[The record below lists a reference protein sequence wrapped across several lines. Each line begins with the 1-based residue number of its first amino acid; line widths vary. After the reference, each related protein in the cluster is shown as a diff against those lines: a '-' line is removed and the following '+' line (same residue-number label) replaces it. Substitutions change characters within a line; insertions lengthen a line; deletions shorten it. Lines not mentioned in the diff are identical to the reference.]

1 MALKVLPEAFTSD
14 PDRLARFEREAK
26 VLASLNHPNI
36 AAIYGFEEDESEG
49 TRALVLE
56 LVEGPTLADRIA
68 QGPIP
73 VDEALPI
80 AKQIAEALE
89 AAHEQGIIHRD
100 LKPANIKLRPDGAV
114 KVLDFGLAK
123 ALAGDGPAGGLSD
136 SPTIT
141 AMATATGIILGTA
154 AYMSP
159 EQAKGKAV
167 DRRTDVWAFGAVLY
181 EMLTGQRAFQGP
193 NTSETLVA
201 VLTADVALDGL
212 PESTPGR
219 LRQLLRT
226 CLQKDTKRRAR
237 DIGDVRLAMEGAFE
251 SAVDVAT
258 ADDATRPRLTISAG
272 VAIAVTALV
281 VGVLID
287 RAMFRST
294 DAVPAQGLT
303 RVSVN
308 LGPRQHL
315 SGGFGLEERLQRPS
329 RRSVVLSPD
338 GRHLVYAASD
348 GATTQLYRRRM
359 DQSQATPIPETEG
372 ASSPFFAP
380 DGESVGFVVALPTA
394 SPHRI
399 DGQTQVKRMSIDS
412 GEVRTIATSGPEFA
426 PAGASWTAH
435 ETILLPSGDAIY
447 EVPAN
452 GGSLS
457 RLTTFESTQGERLLY
472 PELLPGGRAVL
483 YNVALGEVPSQWDIV
498 VESLDTG
505 RRRVVVEGGSDPR
518 YVSSGHIVFVR
529 TGSLMAVPFDVRRL
543 EVTGAPV
550 VAVEDVMQAERGTDS
565 SLNSGAGQF
574 SVSDSGSLAYVPGGL
589 YPVPEASLVWVDRN
603 GASEPIP
610 VPPGNYLHP
619 RVSPDGT
626 RLAYSEGPRGD
637 HQVWVYDIG
646 LEVPVQLPTAGENA
660 AFVWSPDSTR
670 LAFMSTGEGGTYRML
685 SMAADG
691 SGQPQRLTEGEALP
705 SSW

>member
-1 MALKVLPEAFTSD
+1 
-14 PDRLARFEREAK
+14 
-26 VLASLNHPNI
+26 
-36 AAIYGFEEDESEG
+36 
-49 TRALVLE
+49 
-56 LVEGPTLADRIA
+56 
-68 QGPIP
+68 
-73 VDEALPI
+73 
-80 AKQIAEALE
+80 
-89 AAHEQGIIHRD
+89 
-100 LKPANIKLRPDGAV
+100 
-114 KVLDFGLAK
+114 
-123 ALAGDGPAGGLSD
+123 
-136 SPTIT
+136 
-141 AMATATGIILGTA
+141 
-154 AYMSP
+154 
-159 EQAKGKAV
+159 
-167 DRRTDVWAFGAVLY
+167 
-181 EMLTGQRAFQGP
+181 
-193 NTSETLVA
+193 
-201 VLTADVALDGL
+201 
-212 PESTPGR
+212 
-219 LRQLLRT
+219 
-226 CLQKDTKRRAR
+226 
-237 DIGDVRLAMEGAFE
+237 
-251 SAVDVAT
+251 
-258 ADDATRPRLTISAG
+258 
-272 VAIAVTALV
+272 
-281 VGVLID
+281 
-287 RAMFRST
+287 
-294 DAVPAQGLT
+294 
-303 RVSVN
+303 
-308 LGPRQHL
+308 
-315 SGGFGLEERLQRPS
+315 
-329 RRSVVLSPD
+329 
-338 GRHLVYAASD
+338 
-348 GATTQLYRRRM
+348 
-359 DQSQATPIPETEG
+359 
-372 ASSPFFAP
+372 
-380 DGESVGFVVALPTA
+380 
-394 SPHRI
+394 
-399 DGQTQVKRMSIDS
+399 MSIDS